1 MDLTSTHFNC
11 ENKIFLSLYKLKTCS
26 ISQIFSAYLSH
37 DRLRQK
43 AQAKY
48 FPQEKK
54 KKNNIALDYLHTV
67 IHMGTT
73 KKLEGNAAGLKLQL
87 LPHLLLKSSC
97 SPAGL
102 LSGSSCIQRLLLWI
116 TRLASQEIFSSSS

>member
-1 MDLTSTHFNC
+1 MDLTSTHVKY
-11 ENKIFLSLYKLKTCS
+11 ENKIFQSLYKLKTCS

-54 KKNNIALDYLHTV
+54 KNNIALDYLHTV
-67 IHMGTT
+67 IHVGTT

-102 LSGSSCIQRLLLWI
+102 LSGSSCIQGCC
-116 TRLASQEIFSSSS
+116 SG

>member
-1 MDLTSTHFNC
+1 MDLTSTHFNY
-11 ENKIFLSLYKLKTCS
+11 ENKIFLSLYKLKTRS

-54 KKNNIALDYLHTV
+54 KK
-67 IHMGTT
+67 TT
-73 KKLEGNAAGLKLQL
+73 T
-87 LPHLLLKSSC
+87 
-97 SPAGL
+97 
-102 LSGSSCIQRLLLWI
+102 LLWTI
-116 TRLASQEIFSSSS
+116 YILSFTWEQQKN